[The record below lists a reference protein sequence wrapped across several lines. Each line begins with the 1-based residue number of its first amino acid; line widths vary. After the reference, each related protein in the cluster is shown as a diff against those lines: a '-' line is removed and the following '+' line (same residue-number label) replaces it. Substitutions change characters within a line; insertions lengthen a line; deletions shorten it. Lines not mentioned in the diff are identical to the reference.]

1 MEENY
6 NDWKQLQ
13 FTVQENTIIDWSSQN
28 KTKVIP
34 FQYLLTGIDKL
45 HDFGEYFTAIYKL
58 IYTHH
63 FLYDY
68 NNKNA
73 NLYGKKIIGTQEL
86 VESNLENKVGALHKI
101 IDFNSYKKDTVPI
114 LGAPNLI
121 FRISEIDGNKPPYF
135 DFKSKAPFALPPLKI
150 NELDVANYM
159 LQLPP
164 ERDVILYLKG
174 KKNDFITHAN
184 KLNEILNITNEEYV
198 SKDAFPLSQNIIDG
212 MFKRN
217 LDSNFTSYTSEIMD
231 PASQTKIIKS
241 GDGKQIETLF
251 CVLPNEERLF
261 LKVQLDTTL
270 KLKLSFSLQ
279 KKNGQLIKGKQP
291 FVLNSSVKT
300 PSIQDVVI
308 YLFMEEYNQLNISES
323 QKSKALQKSYGAKI
337 LNAFKRNKK
346 DQQSLANKLKKEYFT
361 PLFSAIPDE
370 AKKTLTQKQLISV
383 ATKTIGDQTYLWD
396 TFIHDSIH
404 LPQNP
409 SGSFVVTVDS
419 FLFDQII
426 HGKNAN
432 AVFASKSNGGLLRD
446 AVLGSTYQMAIYL
459 KPLSENAAKEFAE
472 KQQITLN
479 QLTNEYNAEKAK
491 LNVNKENV
499 VDAMN
504 KFKEKRSTVT
514 ELLDNMFNRF
524 EPVGRRIPSHYMY
537 NDIQIESFNISNY
550 YYSAC
555 YLLQFMIQ
563 CEISLSEI
571 NLYKIPDSLPTDIPG
586 FTKGISILKT
596 LNGKFDDA
604 KTYYEN
610 PLTNI
615 TDETIL
621 FEYLNQGETVPGVKN
636 EIGLIEPVV
645 GSAPDFESVR
655 NSLNINKSRLDVNLP
670 KGFKLP
676 ATIGFSKG
684 FFLIKDT
691 IRRFFQDYNINVI
704 PITGGQN
711 RKRKYLS
718 ERESDSMDIDENVE
732 ESMSDSMDIDENRE
746 ESSNYKK
753 RNITIIPETEE
764 DVLEK
769 IKNALPDNIV
779 SELANVSN
787 NSDYVFPPGEAFG
800 QINSLDYYELLF
812 ILKQLF
818 YITSDFDTENIYGLQ
833 TGGNGKT
840 VDDFYITV
848 YELTVETGLWDY
860 MRDFI
865 QPDILVKRR
874 RAINMQNQ
882 KNAQQPTI
890 DVRKL
895 NLKTGRVNSAPVF
908 GNTQEKGIQRPLAQT
923 AGRKKTKKKHKK
935 QNRRSNKL
943 MKTKNRKSKKNKTK
957 KSRKHN

>member
-13 FTVQENTIIDWSSQN
+13 FTIQENTIIDWSSQN

-135 DFKSKAPFALPPLKI
+135 DFQSKAPFALPPLKI

-174 KKNDFITHAN
+174 KKQDFITHAN

-198 SKDAFPLSQNIIDG
+198 SKDAFPLPQNIIDG

-217 LDSNFTSYTSEIMD
+217 PDSNFTSYTSEIMD

-241 GDGKQIETLF
+241 GNGKQIETLF

-279 KKNGQLIKGKQP
+279 KKNGQLIKGKEP
-291 FVLNSSVKT
+291 FVLNSSIKT

-472 KQQITLN
+472 KQKITLD

-504 KFKEKRSTVT
+504 KFKEKRSIVI
-514 ELLDNMFNRF
+514 ELLDNMFNSF

-537 NDIQIESFNISNY
+537 NNIQIESFNISNY

-563 CEISLSEI
+563 CEISLSEV
-571 NLYKIPDSLPTDIPG
+571 NLYKIPESLPTDIPG
-586 FTKGISILKT
+586 FTKEISILKT

-615 TDETIL
+615 TSETIL

-636 EIGLIEPVV
+636 EIGFIEPVV

-655 NSLNINKSRLDVNLP
+655 NSLNTNKSRLDVNLP

-711 RKRKYLS
+711 RKRKDFS
-718 ERESDSMDIDENVE
+718 EGESDSMDIDENIE
-732 ESMSDSMDIDENRE
+732 EST
-746 ESSNYKK
+746 NYKK
-753 RNITIIPETEE
+753 RNVTIIPETEE

-769 IKNALPDNIV
+769 IKNVLPDNIV

-787 NSDYVFPPGEAFG
+787 NSDYVFPQGEAFG

-818 YITSDFDTENIYGLQ
+818 YIGSDFDTENIYGLQ

-848 YELTVETGLWDY
+848 YELTIETGLWKY
-860 MRDFI
+860 IRDSIGLPHLI
-865 QPDILVKRR
+865 QKEKKEEELKK
-874 RAINMQNQ
+874 QQEKQ
-882 KNAQQPTI
+882 KEW
-890 DVRKL
+890 
-895 NLKTGRVNSAPVF
+895 LKTTNMRTGFNPGSAPIL
-908 GNTQEKGIQRPLAQT
+908 GNTLEKVQPRLLPGT
-923 AGRKKTKKKHKK
+923 AGGRKTKKKHKK
-935 QNRRSNKL
+935 QNRRSNKH
-943 MKTKNRKSKKNKTK
+943 MKTKNRRSKKNKTK
-957 KSRKHN
+957 KHN